1 LSAALAESRKADAE
15 VEARN
20 QKPDDGSQMAESGSQ
35 QSKIGSQ
42 TAEARGQKPT
52 AKAEPT
58 EDAGEDAEVATA
70 SEPVVQNE
78 NAAPP
83 APDDEGY
90 VWPEGTEAATE
101 AAVENGAASEVV
113 SAPLPSLDE
122 LVKRIPPAAR
132 ETLDELFRA
141 RFVSVQRTSPSSL
154 KN

>member
-1 LSAALAESRKADAE
+1 LNAALAESRKAEAA

-20 QKPDDGSQMAESGSQ
+20 QRPDDESQMAE
-35 QSKIGSQ
+35 IGSQ
-42 TAEARGQKPT
+42 TSETRAQKPE

-58 EDAGEDAEVATA
+58 EDAGEDAEVATKN
-70 SEPVVQNE
+70 EPVATNE

-101 AAVENGAASEVV
+101 AAVQNGTAPEAVT
-113 SAPLPSLDE
+113 APLPSLDE
-122 LVKRIPPAAR
+122 LVKRIPPAAL